1 MKFSKKAFLP
11 LFAALFV
18 FIFIGIGIAQRK
30 GEASVQ
36 KAKEEEHISKEA
48 EDLSGHKSPT
58 SFESADSDTIEELPD
73 TAEATEE
80 DEPSSTLGKKLKTEM
95 FAEKSLDNTWLFGG
109 GVETQGRFAEI
120 GGIRNYIGQFEE
132 YIRWVKRIDDELYGM
147 QRYTI
152 NAGKEGQDAKEFSD
166 RLTDL
171 IEKTKPKA
179 VSYLIGPEDYAK
191 GSSGIAE
198 FRAAL
203 SNIIE
208 TSLHM
213 QNDTGFVVV
222 QLPHA
227 VGKEQSSNV
236 RLYTD
241 SAKEI
246 VEETA
251 SGTDC
256 ADRILLVDHFSQ
268 TDNST
273 FQTTMLMGDGY
284 LNASGH
290 YEMAKQFAQ
299 AVYGT
304 SEGFPVISGSWT
316 MAAAPNTYLNIL
328 PTAKAS
334 SDSLSVSV
342 SDYSGAA
349 DFRYVLKI
357 DGVEIS
363 GTASGNP
370 FTIDRL
376 PFGKDYELLLMTAD
390 GSVQFAQAAGTIEP
404 SDISKASLSEQ
415 PLQQE
420 IRKKASGTEALTWLF
435 MGDSIT
441 HAAAHTKGYDG
452 IAQLFEKY
460 LKEDLGRTDD
470 LVINTSVSG
479 ATAERTLEHI
489 RQRMTKYQPDIV
501 SIMLGTNDA
510 MYPEIFAG
518 YQMNLKNIVKEIRA
532 VRPDALIIF
541 RSPVPASGEY
551 AEDAAGEDGSV
562 ARMRKTAEADGNIL
576 FIDQYSDWN
585 IQTSAYSYL
594 FDAAHDFG
602 DGGLHPGAAGHV
614 RMTTQ
619 FIRECGLN
627 TNTKI
632 ANLSYVFQYIRT
644 ESKVTPSVRFS
655 SDNDT
660 ITIDKRTLQAA
671 YGTKETLGSLTAVL
685 TDKAGRS
692 YQKEEG
698 PNQNQIQITDLPL
711 GVYTL
716 EVSAKIKG
724 NTAKIVTFARQEID
738 LKTGEAIRS
747 YEEESS
753 ENELTPEPDSD
764 SQSKKTPEISED
776 GTFENNT
783 FLFKVISQSER
794 TAEIVGLKNKNLKK
808 VTIPDT
814 VTVEKKQYRIVSIA
828 ASAFFNNKKMTNA
841 VIGRNVVKIGK
852 QAFGGCSQLKQIKI
866 QSSVLQKV
874 GKRAFA
880 DMDKQAAVFVP
891 KAKYQEYKRLLLASG
906 FKYKV
911 KKMNMG
917 TSKN

>member
-1 MKFSKKAFLP
+1 MKFSKKMFL
-11 LFAALFV
+11 LLLAVSFL
-18 FIFIGIGIAQRK
+18 FIGIGMAQRT
-30 GEASVQ
+30 GEVSVQ
-36 KAKEEEHISKEA
+36 GAKEEENISKEA
-48 EDLSGHKSPT
+48 KDSSGHKNPAS
-58 SFESADSDTIEELPD
+58 SGLVDSDAIEELPD
-73 TAEATEE
+73 TAEATETE
-80 DEPSSTLGKKLKTEM
+80 EPSTALGKKLKTEM

-109 GVETQGRFAEI
+109 GAETQGRFAEI

-132 YIRWVKRIDDELYGM
+132 YIRWVKRIDNELYGM

-152 NAGKEGQDAKEFSD
+152 NAGKEGQDAQEFSG

-179 VSYLIGPEDYAK
+179 VSYLIGPEDYTK
-191 GSSGIAE
+191 GSSGIPE

-203 SNIIE
+203 SDIIE

-213 QNDTGFVVV
+213 QNGAGFVVV

-227 VGKEQSSNV
+227 VGNEQASNV
-236 RLYTD
+236 RLYADT
-241 SAKEI
+241 AKEV
-246 VEETA
+246 VERTA
-251 SGTDC
+251 SDTDC

-268 TDNST
+268 TDNAA
-273 FQTTMLMGDGY
+273 FQTTMLTGDGY

-290 YEMAKQFAQ
+290 YEMAKQVAQ

-304 SEGFPVISGSWT
+304 ADGFPTISGSWT
-316 MAAAPNTYLNIL
+316 AAAAPNTYLDIL

-342 SDYSGAA
+342 SCYSGAA
-349 DFRYVLKI
+349 DFRYILKI

-376 PFGKDYELLLMTAD
+376 PSGKDYELLLMSAD
-390 GSVQFAQAAGTIEP
+390 GAVQFAQAAGTVEP
-404 SDISKASLSEQ
+404 SNISRASLLEE
-415 PLQQE
+415 PIQQE
-420 IRKKASGTEALTWLF
+420 IRKRASGTKALTWLF

-489 RQRMTKYQPDIV
+489 KQRMTKYEPDIV

-518 YQMNLKNIVKEIRA
+518 YQTNLKNIVKEIRA
-532 VRPDALIIF
+532 IRPDALIIF

-551 AEDAAGEDGSV
+551 AFDAAGEDGSV
-562 ARMRKTAEADGNIL
+562 ARMKKTAEEDGNIL

-619 FIRECGLN
+619 FIRECGLD

-644 ESKVTPSVRFS
+644 KSSVTPPVKFS
-655 SDNDT
+655 SGKDT
-660 ITIDKRTLQAA
+660 VTVDKRTLQAA
-671 YGTKETLGSLTAVL
+671 YGKKETLGSLTAVL
-685 TDKAGRS
+685 TDKEGRS
-692 YQKEEG
+692 YQKEEV
-698 PNQNQIQITDLPL
+698 PDQSRIQITDLPPSI
-711 GVYTL
+711 YTL

-738 LKTGEAIRS
+738 LNTGEVVRS

-753 ENELTPEPDSD
+753 ENELPPEPESD
-764 SQSKKTPEISED
+764 LQSKKTPEISED
-776 GTFENNT
+776 GTFENDT
-783 FLFKVISQSER
+783 FLFKVVSSSGR

-814 VTVEKKQYRIVSIA
+814 VTAEKKQYRIVSIA
-828 ASAFFNNKKMTNA
+828 ASAFFNHKKMTNA

-852 QAFGGCSQLKQIKI
+852 QAFSGCNQLKQVKI

-874 GKRAFA
+874 GKRAFS
-880 DMDKQAAVFVP
+880 DMDKQAVVFVP
-891 KAKYQEYKRLLLASG
+891 KAKYQEYKRLLTASG
-906 FKYKV
+906 FTYKV
-911 KKMNMG
+911 KKMNTD
-917 TSKN
+917 TSKE